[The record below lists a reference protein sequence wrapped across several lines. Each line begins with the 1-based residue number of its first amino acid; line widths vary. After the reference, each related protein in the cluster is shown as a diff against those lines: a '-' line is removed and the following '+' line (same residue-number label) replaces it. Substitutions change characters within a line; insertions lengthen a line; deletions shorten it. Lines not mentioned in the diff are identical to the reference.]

1 MGRISSEEKPKE
13 NQEKTK
19 RKSKR
24 IRPPRPAAQRPQ
36 DKKRAVFRRRRS
48 VSTNGAHFCGDGGRG
63 DSPFLCHPQRRRVRR
78 FLRITPLGRLG
89 GPKPS
94 KYNPNPATCAAG
106 SEALRSK
113 VSLHVSPAA
122 PQAQGKR
129 VLAKKA
135 GNAGLFR
142 QAEEGATAPSCAIRS
157 GGVYAAKERLQ
168 AAFPEKPHWGGLEGR
183 SPPNGIRTRR
193 HARRVRKPCAAR
205 FPCTFPRPRPRRRGN
220 VSWRKRPATPA
231 FFDKLRKGRQPLPVP
246 SAAAACTPP
255 RSGCRLPPAAFLSV
269 SLCARRAQSAY
280 GAVRVAV
287 YVTPLLQTT
296 YRLAVSPS
304 ASASSS
310 FIGSVSAPSF
320 VTATR

>member
-1 MGRISSEEKPKE
+1 MYDITGGKTNRKSKE
-13 NQEKTK
+13 NQRECAL
-19 RKSKR
+19 
-24 IRPPRPAAQRPQ
+24 PAPAA
-36 DKKRAVFRRRRS
+36 RRRGTKKGPS
-48 VSTNGAHFCGDGGRG
+48 SEDGAAYRQMEHT
-63 DSPFLCHPQRRRVRR
+63 S
-78 FLRITPLGRLG
+78 
-89 GPKPS
+89 
-94 KYNPNPATCAAG
+94 AG
-106 SEALRSK
+106 M
-113 VSLHVSPAA
+113 
-122 PQAQGKR
+122 
-129 VLAKKA
+129 
-135 GNAGLFR
+135 
-142 QAEEGATAPSCAIRS
+142 EEGATAPSCAIRS